1 MLIRGRG
8 REESGLLLIKARD
21 VVAANFAGQKLDKK
35 SVLKTPNES
44 LIRGEIYQVRPNL
57 GAIVHA
63 PRQLKA
69 FLMAITEGTYIGHT
83 QKDFALRT
91 LPHVSENRRPQDAR
105 LDAQALLIGLD
116 PGVALSQRRSDQ
128 NDIEDLSASYP
139 HLRGRR
145 AAEFL
150 DISLLKSM
158 ETRRSSRSCMG
169 NSRGRGRR
177 F

>member
-116 PGVALSQRRSDQ
+116 PGVALSQRRSDPERHRRPECQ
-128 NDIEDLSASYP
+128 LS
-139 HLRGRR
+139 
-145 AAEFL
+145 
-150 DISLLKSM
+150 
-158 ETRRSSRSCMG
+158 SSQGPAGGGVPRYFFAQKHG
-169 NSRGRGRR
+169 DEAFFKKLYGK
-177 F
+177 